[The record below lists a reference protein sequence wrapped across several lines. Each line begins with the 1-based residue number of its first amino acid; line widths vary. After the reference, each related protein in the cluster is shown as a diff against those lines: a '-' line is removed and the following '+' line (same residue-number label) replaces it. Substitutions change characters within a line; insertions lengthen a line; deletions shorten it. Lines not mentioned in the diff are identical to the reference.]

1 MKYLTDEIGAA
12 QATKYKLT
20 DEYWMA
26 RKHGL
31 NIIEALEDWDLLD
44 EEFLK
49 KYDGY
54 SVPPPTFKE
63 KLLDVWYII
72 RYPFLQVKFW
82 LLDKL
87 RR

>member
-1 MKYLTDEIGAA
+1 MPYLTDEIGAA
-12 QATKYKLT
+12 QAAKYKLT

-31 NIIEALEDWDLLD
+31 NIIEALEDWDPLD

-63 KLLDVWYII
+63 KLLNVWYII
-72 RYPFLQVKFW
+72 RYPFLQIKFW
-82 LLDKL
+82 ILYKL
-87 RR
+87 GR

>member
-31 NIIEALEDWDLLD
+31 NFIEALEDWDLLD

-54 SVPPPTFKE
+54 SVPPPTFRE

-82 LLDKL
+82 LSDKL
-87 RR
+87 KR

>member
-1 MKYLTDEIGAA
+1 
-12 QATKYKLT
+12 
-20 DEYWMA
+20 MA

-31 NIIEALEDWDLLD
+31 NIIEALEDWALLD
-44 EEFLK
+44 DEFLK

-72 RYPFLQVKFW
+72 RYAFLQVKFW
-82 LLDKL
+82 LSDKL